1 MALQLQAK
9 VVGGKER
16 QIQSNESTV
25 LNTGDEF
32 MYVKE
37 VLERKS
43 KSRDVENLAS
53 IMTNNQ
59 HSCPKPL
66 YFL

>member
-43 KSRDVENLAS
+43 KSRDVVNT
-53 IMTNNQ
+53 M
-59 HSCPKPL
+59 
-66 YFL
+66 